1 MLDPP
6 WLSAVMPTGS
16 VTIVVAKPRFVNF
29 DFYHLAGIR
38 FSMKFKILV
47 ACAGLALLAACSS
60 KPTASTASNGSGA
73 MTTPG
78 AAPGS
83 EQDLVANVGDRVFF
97 DFNQSTLSS
106 DADATVGRQAAWLAK
121 YPSVNVLVAGNA
133 DQRGTET
140 YNLALG
146 QRRANADRD
155 YLVAQGVATSRIQT
169 ISYGKDCPVAAGNDD
184 ASYQQNRNAITSV
197 QGFNPQNCH

>member
-1 MLDPP
+1 
-6 WLSAVMPTGS
+6 
-16 VTIVVAKPRFVNF
+16 
-29 DFYHLAGIR
+29 
-38 FSMKFKILV
+38 MKFKALG
-47 ACAGLALLAACSS
+47 AFAGLALLAACSS
-60 KPTASTASNGSGA
+60 TPTNNNTATGAGMSSN
-73 MTTPG
+73 TG

-83 EQDLVANVGDRVFF
+83 EQDLVANVGDRVFY
-97 DFNQSTLSS
+97 DFNKSTLSS
-106 DADATVGRQAAWLAK
+106 DADSTLGRQAAWLAK

-133 DQRGTET
+133 DERGTET

-146 QRRANADRD
+146 NKRADAARD
-155 YLVAQGVATSRIQT
+155 YLVAQGVASTRIQT

>member
-1 MLDPP
+1 
-6 WLSAVMPTGS
+6 
-16 VTIVVAKPRFVNF
+16 
-29 DFYHLAGIR
+29 
-38 FSMKFKILV
+38 MKFKALG
-47 ACAGLALLAACSS
+47 ALAGLALLAACSS
-60 KPTASTASNGSGA
+60 STPTPTATAESSGA
-73 MTTPG
+73 GATG

-106 DADATVGRQAAWLAK
+106 DADATLGRQSAWLAK
-121 YPSVNVLVAGNA
+121 YPSVNILVAGNC
-133 DQRGTET
+133 DERGTET

-146 QRRANADRD
+146 ERRADTARD
-155 YLVAQGVATSRIQT
+155 YLVAQGVSADRIKT

-197 QGFNPQNCH
+197 EGYNPQNCH